1 MRTEGIWNGIPL
13 YGTLELGP
21 WKTKWPVRPPHK
33 LGGVNEADEVSVWV
47 SDARGRTHAH
57 ESTGSLAKL
66 YFRKDRHATAVY
78 AGKVDDT
85 TTI

>member
-1 MRTEGIWNGIPL
+1 M
-13 YGTLELGP
+13 
-21 WKTKWPVRPPHK
+21 RPPQK
-33 LGGVNEADEVSVWV
+33 LGGVNEADAESVWV